1 MYWWD
6 QSLEMEAR
14 AMASEKREAVLRQA
28 AQGLIEDLAQTK
40 ERDVSSYLIRIVT

>member
-6 QSLEMEAR
+6 QSLEMETR

-28 AQGLIEDLAQTK
+28 AQGLIKDLAQTK
-40 ERDVSSYLIRIVT
+40 EKGYGPREKI